1 MLVVLGVLLGAGW
14 GVWLARRRRGNA
26 ADMAQYG
33 AGFGIAFGIVGLF
46 ATMALGWAGLG

>member
-1 MLVVLGVLLGAGW
+1 MLVIAGGLLGAGW
-14 GVWLARRRRGNA
+14 GALLARRQHGSA
-26 ADMAQYG
+26 ADMVHYA